1 MTLPAPD
8 LDDRRFQDLVDDAKR
23 LVMQRCP
30 EWTDHNVSDPGVTLI
45 ETFAFIADQVL
56 YRLNRVPDRLYVKFL
71 ELIGVR
77 LLPPTPARA
86 PVTFWLSAPAQGVI
100 NIPTG
105 TKVATVRSESE
116 DPVVFSTQS
125 DLSIVPCGLQNAGGQ
140 PAGATDLDERT
151 EGLRLGVPFAP
162 FSAVPAHD
170 DALVIGLTEP
180 VPSCA
185 LRLDFRCHIEGVGVD
200 PDNPPLIWEAWA
212 DGGWAPCEVDHDG
225 TGGLNRDGEV
235 VLHVPARHEASVLDG
250 RRAGWVRARVVP
262 VEEGQR
268 PYSSSP
274 MIHGMTAGTVGG
286 TVGVV
291 HADIVEDE
299 VLGVSEGVPAQR
311 FRVSRAPILAGAGAA
326 VLDVSSPDGWVEW
339 VEVADFA
346 ASGPEDRHFVL
357 DAVHGEVVFGPAVRD
372 HDGTLRAYGA
382 TPPPGSFVRMRSYT
396 TGGGRRGNVS
406 RGAVGTLKS
415 SIPFV
420 SAVENRSAAQ
430 GGVDGEDIESA
441 KARGPIQ
448 LRTRGRAVTAEDFE
462 QLTREAAPEVARV
475 RCVPAADRSQAGS
488 VKLLVVP
495 AAPSVRGNIRFED
508 LLPSEQTFERIRD
521 RLDRARLIGTHIVI
535 EPPLYRGVTVVARLK
550 ARAKASAARVTDDAL
565 EQLDRYL
572 NPLTGGPEGEGWPW
586 GRPVQAGEIFAVLQN
601 VRGVELVEDVRVFG
615 ANPVTG
621 ERGPQCQRLEF
632 EPHSLAFSYGHQIR
646 VEEP

>member
-1 MTLPAPD
+1 MTLPAPN

-45 ETFAFIADQVL
+45 ETFAFVADQVL

-86 PVTFWLSAPAQGVI
+86 PVTFWLSAPARAPI
-100 NIPTG
+100 AIPTG

-116 DPVVFSTQS
+116 DPVVFSTCA
-125 DLSIVPCGLQNAGGQ
+125 DLAIVPCALQHAGRL
-140 PAGATDLDERT
+140 AAADEFDERS
-151 EGLRLGVPFAP
+151 EDLRLGVSFAP
-162 FSAVPAHD
+162 FSPVPAED
-170 DALVIGLTEP
+170 DVLLIGLTEA

-185 LRLDFRCHIEGVGVD
+185 LRLEFRCHVEGVGVD
-200 PDNPPLIWEAWA
+200 PDHPPLVWEAWGA
-212 DGGWAPCEVDHDG
+212 GGWLACDVDHDT

-235 VLHVPARHEASVLDG
+235 VLHVPAGHEARVLDG
-250 RRAGWVRARVVP
+250 RRAGWVRARVVAAEAEQP
-262 VEEGQR
+262 A
-268 PYSSSP
+268 YSSSP
-274 MIHGMTAGTVGG
+274 VIHGMAAGTIGG
-286 TVGVV
+286 TVDVV
-291 HADIVEDE
+291 HADIVENE
-299 VLGVSEGVPAQR
+299 PLGVSEGVPGQR
-311 FRVSRAPILAGAGAA
+311 FRVSRAPVLAGAGAP
-326 VLDVSSPDGWVEW
+326 VLDVSSPDGWEEW
-339 VEVADFA
+339 AEVGDFG
-346 ASGPEDRHFVL
+346 ASSAEDRHFLL
-357 DAVHGEVVFGPAVRD
+357 DAVNGEVAFGPAVRD
-372 HDGTLRAYGA
+372 ADGALRSHGAVPPRGAY
-382 TPPPGSFVRMRSYT
+382 VRMRSYT

-406 RGAVGTLKS
+406 RGAIRTLKS

-420 SAVENRSAAQ
+420 SAVENRRAAQ

-448 LRTRGRAVTAEDFE
+448 LRTRARAVTAEDFE

-475 RCVPAADRSQAGS
+475 RCVPAGDQAEAGT
-488 VKLLVVP
+488 VKVLIVP

-508 LLPSEQTFERIRD
+508 LLPAEQTFERVRE
-521 RLDRARLIGTHIVI
+521 RLDAARLIGTRVVI

-550 ARAKASAARVTDDAL
+550 ARRRASAARVSEDAL
-565 EQLDRYL
+565 EQLDCYL
-572 NPLTGGPEGEGWPW
+572 NPLTGGPEGRGWPW
-586 GRPVQAGEIFAVLQN
+586 GRPVQAGEIFAVLQS
-601 VRGVELVEDVRVFG
+601 VSGVDLVEDVRVFG

-632 EPHSLAFSYGHQIR
+632 EPHSLAFSYNHQLR
-646 VEEP
+646 VEEA